1 MTSRYIPLASVQTAA
16 KSTVASVFEAMVR
29 LYPERP
35 ALQDDQHTLTY
46 RELGERVKRL
56 ASWLASTG
64 LERGDRIALLAEN
77 SIAYLEIRLAAAAQ
91 GYILACQNW
100 RLLPHSSST
109 VSDSS
114 PQSWC

>member
-1 MTSRYIPLASVQTAA
+1 MTSRYIPIASVQTTA

-46 RELGERVKRL
+46 RELGERVQRI

-64 LERGDRIALLAEN
+64 LEHGGRVALLAEN
-77 SIAYLEIRLAAAAQ
+77 SIAYLEIMLAAAAQ

-100 RLLPHSSST
+100 RLFTP
-109 VSDSS
+109 
-114 PQSWC
+114 